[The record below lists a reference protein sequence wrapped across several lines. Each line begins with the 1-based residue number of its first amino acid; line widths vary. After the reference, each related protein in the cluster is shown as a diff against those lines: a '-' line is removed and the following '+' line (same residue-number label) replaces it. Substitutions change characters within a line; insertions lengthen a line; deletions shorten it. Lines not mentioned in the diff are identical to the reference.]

1 MNAWSKHRY
10 GTLIIL
16 IRCGVII
23 FSSLPTTHSFGSD
36 FIRVDAHNKPRATR
50 MNNQRRG
57 VETDCI
63 TPFSIMESTTKVD
76 EEGTLLTTI
85 HQPVPLVHT
94 CSTTTVS
101 TQPQEDDFDD
111 TAWSIYSNFYFLSG
125 GLFYLVATSWDYSL
139 FHNARD
145 APIDE
150 VLTLA
155 QRILY
160 EFLWFMGPLTYLLN
174 SVIDVRWALKVR
186 KRDVRRRE
194 LEKLLVGK
202 AARQTQK
209 AAAKER
215 EELEEGGMEI
225 IRQEHAAIGKES
237 PENHYSLS
245 IEQSTPKRKHRLRR
259 IISPTKKIFHRMRK
273 HMGHRRDLA
282 AAVTF
287 GIAAALSVTGATCYL
302 ISTQGEFSFVI
313 HSARKDIAVIDADLL
328 ASWAGSLEKA
338 SIHMYL
344 VSAIFA
350 LWRNPCKNSV
360 AGEEVNTGSFN
371 DSSLGSMSWVHA
383 RIILPISRP
392 FNDVDSMETVGDIF
406 FGLASVVDVL
416 LEDSTLDD
424 NVLWWPIVSAILWT
438 LDALFYLRGDFV
450 TLYLRNAV
458 LSSEEDDGGQLN
470 SAFVQLDGKSFDE
483 LDSDQQVWTYPKEG
497 NETANKLVLD

>member
-1 MNAWSKHRY
+1 MNSHRRSEETDY
-10 GTLIIL
+10 
-16 IRCGVII
+16 
-23 FSSLPTTHSFGSD
+23 TTH
-36 FIRVDAHNKPRATR
+36 
-50 MNNQRRG
+50 
-57 VETDCI
+57 
-63 TPFSIMESTTKVD
+63 FSIMESTAKAD

-85 HQPVPLVHT
+85 HQPVPLEHT

-145 APIDE
+145 AEIDE
-150 VLTLA
+150 VLSLA
-155 QRILY
+155 QRVLY

-174 SVIDVRWALKVR
+174 SFIDVRWALKVR

-202 AARQTQK
+202 KTTKQKQK
-209 AAAKER
+209 AAAAAAAKEQ
-215 EELEEGGMEI
+215 EELEEGGTEV
-225 IRQEHAAIGKES
+225 IRREHAAIGEET
-237 PENHYSLS
+237 PENYYSLS

-282 AAVTF
+282 AAISF
-287 GIAAALSVTGATCYL
+287 GMAAALSVTGATCYL
-302 ISTQGEFSFVI
+302 ISTQGKFSFVI
-313 HSARKDIAVIDADLL
+313 HSARKDIAVIDSDLL
-328 ASWAGSLEKA
+328 ASWAGSLERA

-360 AGEEVNTGSFN
+360 ADEEADTEGFN
-371 DSSLGSMSWVHA
+371 DTSLGSMSWFHA

-406 FGLASVVDVL
+406 FGLASVVDVI

-424 NVLWWPIVSAILWT
+424 NVLWWPIISALLWT

-458 LSSEEDDGGQLN
+458 LSSEEDDGQLN
-470 SAFVQLDGKSFDE
+470 SALVALDGKSFDE

-497 NETANKLVLD
+497 NKTANRLVLD